1 MFSVVSTVIGLG
13 SALGL
18 GFMQASP
25 AQHRGREGN
34 PEARTEAHNMSE
46 RKELQAWH
54 K

>member
-18 GFMQASP
+18 GFMQASR
-25 AQHRGREGN
+25 AQHYKEGN
-34 PEARTEAHNMSE
+34 PEARTEAHNMST
-46 RKELQAWH
+46 RNELQALH